1 MKKIVIWLILSALL
15 FGLFGCAQ
23 PQTNSAETTE
33 TQPVKQ
39 EEIVSYIVPD
49 PMEYPDYSFDHE
61 PTPEELRQMAVKAML
76 DQLSVQF
83 SVGKFMYYKK
93 SSGSVSNKFFSYV
106 PEVTYAGMPYTVGS
120 SGLVQWMEYYDTE
133 TGRFTFNG
141 TGEELD
147 MTLGNSCAA
156 CVGSS
161 WYAVCTSI
169 SGQFSTYFM
178 TPSNGC
184 IPVGPYQSNNAIND
198 YRQYTTDRIC
208 ADNGQEI
215 MYQSYAAI
223 LPADGLVSSPD
234 VHAIMAIEPAHV
246 VYNEDGTIN
255 GKESTVTIADQRAGD
270 GDVFYTQEDE
280 NGNQISYSGRVRY
293 DYTFEELWNL
303 SYIPVTTAEFMGTKA
318 YVQPEVTFTE
328 SATGKGE
335 LICGTVESNYPI
347 RVIRTVLTDES
358 GNRTIVDRMLLNNT
372 HVNSG
377 RAYKINTMELNTMLT
392 ESVIGAFMD
401 AGKTYTL
408 SLEVAIANG
417 QNLTVAQVDGLQ
429 K

>member
-1 MKKIVIWLILSALL
+1 MKKITVWILLAGIVL
-15 FGLFGCAQ
+15 GLCGCTQ
-23 PQTNSAETTE
+23 EKPQTQQPAPTE
-33 TQPVKQ
+33 PVQ
-39 EEIVSYIVPD
+39 VQQAVDFFVPD
-49 PMEYPDYSFDHE
+49 PMEYPDYTFQHD

-106 PEVTYAGMPYTVGS
+106 PEVIYAGMPYTIGS
-120 SGLVQWMEYYDTE
+120 SGLVQWMEFYDAE

-147 MTLGNSCAA
+147 KTLGNSCAA

-178 TPSNGC
+178 TPMNGC
-184 IPVGPYQSNNAIND
+184 IPVGPYKSNETITD

-208 ADNGQEI
+208 ADNGEQVL
-215 MYQSYAAI
+215 YQSYAEI
-223 LPADGLVSSPD
+223 LPADALVSSPD

-270 GDVFYTQEDE
+270 GDVFYVLEDAQ
-280 NGNQISYSGRVRY
+280 GNEISYSGRIRY
-293 DYTFEELWNL
+293 DYTFEDLWNL
-303 SYIPVTTAEFMGTKA
+303 SYIPVTTAEFLGTKE
-318 YVQPEVTFTE
+318 YVAPEVTFTQG
-328 SATGKGE
+328 SGSKQE
-335 LICGTVESNYPI
+335 LISGTIESNYPM
-347 RVIRTVLTDES
+347 RVIRTVLVDQDGE
-358 GNRTIVDRMLLNNT
+358 RTVVDRVLLNNT

-377 RAYKINTMELNTMLT
+377 KAYKYDTLELNVMLS
-392 ESVIGAFMD
+392 ESVIREYMED
-401 AGKTYTL
+401 GKTYSL
-408 SLEVAIANG
+408 CLEVAIANG
-417 QNLTVAQVDGLQ
+417 QNHTVAQVDGLS